1 MFLPQIN
8 RVFENPID
16 LLRDVDRAMNGRL
29 GFDESDLA
37 AKYPVDIH
45 EDEHG
50 LTVEAELP
58 GFTKDQVEVNVEQG
72 VLSISAERN
81 LDEKKEGK
89 AHLRERRFTRVSRK
103 FSLPSSVDTT
113 AVDASLSDGI
123 LTLKFPKRE
132 EVKPRK
138 IEVK

>member
-8 RVFENPID
+8 RVFDNPID
-16 LLRDVDRAMNGRL
+16 LLRDVDRAMNGRF
-29 GFDESDLA
+29 GFEDADLA

-58 GFTKDQVEVNVEQG
+58 GFSKDQVEVNVEQG

-81 LDEKKEGK
+81 ANEKKDGK
-89 AHLRERRFTRVSRK
+89 SHLRERRYTRVARK
-103 FSLPSSVDTT
+103 FSLPTTVDTA
-113 AVDASLSDGI
+113 AVDASLSDGV
-123 LTLKFPKRE
+123 LTLKFPKRD
-132 EVKPRK
+132 EVKPRR